1 MSPTLLLALCARP
14 LLHGYA
20 IRRFRRH
27 RDLLDVDEIRSAA
40 DEGLLE
46 ACRRFDPD
54 KGTFI
59 AFARFWVRRQVQR
72 AVAQE
77 LFWQR
82 QRVGEGDDSFEE
94 LVEELEGDERVEEQV
109 AARDLVKRLAP
120 VEHDMWA
127 MHVTGRSLREL
138 ARAYNISIRQVR
150 QQMERGRQAIS
161 PQRDSSSA
169 ERSAPSRSAYR
180 RQRRRRVEAH

>member
-1 MSPTLLLALCARP
+1 MTPTLLLALCARP

-27 RDLLDVDEIRSAA
+27 RDLLNLDEIRSAA

-46 ACRRFDPD
+46 ACRRFDPE

-72 AVAQE
+72 AVLQE
-77 LFWQR
+77 LVWQR
-82 QRVGEGDDSFEE
+82 QRVGEGDEVFEE
-94 LVEELEGDERVEEQV
+94 AVGELENDERLEEQV
-109 AARDLVKRLAP
+109 AARDLVSRLP
-120 VEHDMWA
+120 RVEHDMWA
-127 MHVTGRSLREL
+127 MHATGRSLREL

-150 QQMERGRQAIS
+150 QRMDRGRQAIVPPQDAS
-161 PQRDSSSA
+161 PMD
-169 ERSAPSRSAYR
+169 RSGPSRSVHSR
-180 RQRRRRVEAH
+180 ERRRRS

>member
-1 MSPTLLLALCARP
+1 MTPTLLLALCARP

-27 RDLLDVDEIRSAA
+27 RDLLNPDEIRSAA

-46 ACRRFDPD
+46 ACRRFDPE

-72 AVAQE
+72 AVVQE
-77 LFWQR
+77 LHWQR
-82 QRVGEGDDSFEE
+82 QRVGEGDDTFEE
-94 LVEELEGDERVEEQV
+94 VVSELEVDERLEDQV
-109 AARDLVKRLAP
+109 AARDLVNRLP
-120 VEHDMWA
+120 KVEHDMWSRHA
-127 MHVTGRSLREL
+127 TGQSLREL

-150 QQMERGRQAIS
+150 QKMERGRKALVPPPDGSS
-161 PQRDSSSA
+161 P
-169 ERSAPSRSAYR
+169 ERSGPARKAHKR
-180 RQRRRRVEAH
+180 LRRRRV

>member
-1 MSPTLLLALCARP
+1 MKPTLLLALCARP

-27 RDLLDVDEIRSAA
+27 RDLLNLDEIRSAA

-46 ACRRFDPD
+46 ACRRFDPG

-82 QRVGEGDDSFEE
+82 QRIGEGDEAFEE
-94 LVEELEGDERVEEQV
+94 AVEELEGDERLEEQV
-109 AARDLVKRLAP
+109 AARDIVRRLPP
-120 VEHDMWA
+120 VEQDMWT
-127 MHVTGRSLREL
+127 MHAAGRSLREL

-150 QQMERGRQAIS
+150 HQMDRGRQVIAPS
-161 PQRDSSSA
+161 QGAAPH
-169 ERSAPSRSAYR
+169 ERSGPARSEHK
-180 RQRRRRVEAH
+180 RQRRHRS